1 MQCIHAMDCYSAFK
15 RKEILT
21 ASAMQKNLEDT
32 MLSEIT
38 KKQIYDSTYIRFV
51 E

>member
-1 MQCIHAMDCYSAFK
+1 MQYYSAFE

-21 ASAMQKNLEDT
+21 ASAMRENLEDT
-32 MLSEIT
+32 MFSEIT